1 MSALRGTRIVVRLPN
16 WVGDAVMAIPA
27 VSCVKRALPECE
39 LTLLGKPSV
48 IGLYRHR
55 EDVDRILE
63 LRLPGDKGKLSTL
76 REFSIGLR
84 EYDFD
89 LGITLPNSFSS
100 ALVFRMGNVKEIVGY
115 RSDMRSFMLA
125 RSIRQPRNVI
135 HRSRK
140 YLKLVSFAIGADCP
154 ESNLFVPVPK
164 ETAERADDLAGE
176 LGKMA
181 VICPTSRAPSRRWGE
196 ARYARLVQ
204 LLSHEMGLSIVLAG
218 APDEAD
224 ILDRVGE
231 AAGILFHN
239 LARDGDI
246 LFSVE
251 MMRRS
256 EVFVGNDSGAAHL
269 AAASGTRVVS
279 ISGAD
284 DPAETRPLA
293 GVARIVNK
301 HVECSPCV
309 KNVCPRKD
317 HINLCMDVISVED
330 VLGTVREILEVE
342 R

>member
-27 VSCVKRALPECE
+27 VSCVKRALPNCE

-48 IGLYRHR
+48 IELYRYR
-55 EDVDRILE
+55 ADIDRILE
-63 LRLPGDKGKLSTL
+63 LRLPADKGKLSTL

-100 ALVFRMGNVKEIVGY
+100 ALVFKMGNVKEIVGY
-115 RSDMRSFMLA
+115 RSDMRSFMLR
-125 RSIRQPRNVI
+125 RSLRLPREVI

-140 YLKLVSFAIGADCP
+140 YVELVSFAIGRDCP
-154 ESNLFVPVPK
+154 ESDVSIPAPDG
-164 ETAERADDLAGE
+164 TTGRADALAAK
-176 LGKMA
+176 LGCMA
-181 VICPTSRAPSRRWGE
+181 VICPTSRARSRRWGE
-196 ARYARLVQ
+196 EKYAQ
-204 LLSHEMGLSIVLAG
+204 LACQLSTAMGFSVVLAG
-218 APDEAD
+218 APEEE
-224 ILDRVGE
+224 IVLDRVGK
-231 AAGILFHN
+231 ASGVPFHN

-251 MMRRS
+251 VMRRS

-293 GVARIVNK
+293 RVARIVNK

-317 HINLCMDVISVED
+317 HINLCMDVISVDE
-330 VLGTVREILEVE
+330 VLETVREILEIE
-342 R
+342 G